1 MGAGAGRG
9 LRRPPTLVSSQRLP
23 GVRARGRR
31 LALVLCACGAARQD
45 GQRQR
50 AERHGG
56 RAAAG
61 LHAHGRPGGA
71 ARGRHGRGCLALC
84 TGRQSS
90 VALSLALAGVGVG
103 PGTPSGLCSPPPAP
117 CSCARSCRRRRSSS
131 SRPCC
136 TSTGTARRCTSFAS
150 TCGSCTGTAASSCC
164 WVRWGRSRPGWA
176 GPRGRQCPLGG
187 PAPRGTA
194 RWATARGAATALSPQ
209 DGPADG
215 AVRLPV
221 RVLPCS
227 GLGDASRP
235 EVGGPGRG
243 GGALLGPHQP
253 ASAPFL
259 GFPHL
264 ETCPAEGPGLLSS
277 SPFGVGCPGWAVALG
292 LGPSLLPEGW
302 CQGAERAGVS
312 HAVWPRS
319 AALHP

>member
-1 MGAGAGRG
+1 MLGPLHRAPEQRRSVPGLGGCGRG
-9 LRRPPTLVSSQRLP
+9 PRDAQRPVLTAARPLQLRTKLSSQEIQQFATLLHEYRD
-23 GVRARGRR
+23 
-31 LALVLCACGAARQD
+31 GASVHEFCINLRQLYGD
-45 GQRQR
+45 SRKFLLLG
-50 AERHGG
+50 E
-56 RAAAG
+56 AG
-61 LHAHGRPGGA
+61 PEPL
-71 ARGRHGRGCLALC
+71 
-84 TGRQSS
+84 
-90 VALSLALAGVGVG
+90 
-103 PGTPSGLCSPPPAP
+103 
-117 CSCARSCRRRRSSS
+117 
-131 SRPCC
+131 
-136 TSTGTARRCTSFAS
+136 
-150 TCGSCTGTAASSCC
+150 
-164 WVRWGRSRPGWA
+164 GWA

-292 LGPSLLPEGW
+292 LGLSLLPEGW